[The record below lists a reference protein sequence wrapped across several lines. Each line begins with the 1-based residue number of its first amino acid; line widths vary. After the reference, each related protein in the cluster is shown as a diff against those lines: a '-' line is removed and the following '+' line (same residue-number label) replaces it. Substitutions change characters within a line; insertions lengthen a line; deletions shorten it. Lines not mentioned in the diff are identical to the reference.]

1 MKQPK
6 LLMSMVSICLLILST
21 NALATN
27 QVVKLAIENM
37 TCKMCDIT
45 VRKAFEKV
53 DGVTEATVDYETKTA
68 QVTFNPE
75 KTTTIQIEEAST
87 MAGYPAK
94 LIKE

>member
-1 MKQPK
+1 MNQLK
-6 LLMSMVSICLLILST
+6 LLISMVFISMLILST

-27 QVVKLAIENM
+27 QVVKLSIENM

-45 VRKAFEKV
+45 VRKAIEKV

-75 KTTTIQIEEAST
+75 KTTAMKIEEAST

>member
-1 MKQPK
+1 MKQLK
-6 LLMSMVSICLLILST
+6 LLLSMASICMLLLTT

-27 QVVKLAIENM
+27 QVVKLSIENM

-75 KTTTIQIEEAST
+75 KTTVTKIEEAST

-94 LIKE
+94 LIIE

>member
-1 MKQPK
+1 MKQLK
-6 LLMSMVSICLLILST
+6 LLMNMVSISMLMLST

-27 QVVKLAIENM
+27 QVVKLSIENM

-53 DGVTEATVDYETKTA
+53 DGVTEATVDYDTKTA

-75 KTTTIQIEEAST
+75 KTTAMKIEEAST

>member
-1 MKQPK
+1 MNQLK
-6 LLMSMVSICLLILST
+6 LLISMVFISMLILST

-27 QVVKLAIENM
+27 QVVKLSIENM

-75 KTTTIQIEEAST
+75 KTTTIKIEEAST

>member
-1 MKQPK
+1 MKQLK
-6 LLMSMVSICLLILST
+6 LLMSMVSICMLILST
-21 NALATN
+21 NAMATN
-27 QVVKLAIENM
+27 QVVKLSIENM

-53 DGVTEATVDYETKTA
+53 DGVTEAIVDYETKTA
-68 QVTFNPE
+68 QVRFNSE
-75 KTTTIQIEEAST
+75 KTNSMKIKEAST

>member
-1 MKQPK
+1 MNQLK
-6 LLMSMVSICLLILST
+6 LLISMVFISMLILST

-27 QVVKLAIENM
+27 QVVKLSIENM

-75 KTTTIQIEEAST
+75 KTTAMKIEEAST

>member
-1 MKQPK
+1 MNQLK
-6 LLMSMVSICLLILST
+6 LLISMVFISMLILST

-27 QVVKLAIENM
+27 QVVKLSIENM

-45 VRKAFEKV
+45 VRKAIEKV

-75 KTTTIQIEEAST
+75 KTTAMKIEESST

>member
-1 MKQPK
+1 MVFI
-6 LLMSMVSICLLILST
+6 SMLILST

-27 QVVKLAIENM
+27 QVVKLSIENM
-37 TCKMCDIT
+37 TCKMCDIA
-45 VRKAFEKV
+45 VRKAIEKV

-75 KTTTIQIEEAST
+75 KTTAMKIEEAST